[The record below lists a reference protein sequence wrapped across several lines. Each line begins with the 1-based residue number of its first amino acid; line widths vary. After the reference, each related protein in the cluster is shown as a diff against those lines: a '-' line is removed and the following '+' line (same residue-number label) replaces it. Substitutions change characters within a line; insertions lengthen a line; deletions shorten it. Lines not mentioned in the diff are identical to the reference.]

1 MSNLKRTFERKTF
14 VKEDVLSEIVESNRS
29 RKFNF
34 GWLFA
39 MGLAL
44 VLFVSGL
51 QWVNTSASYIAVDIN
66 PSIILTTNPWEKV
79 VEVEA
84 LNEDA
89 ETLLVDLEL
98 IGLQA
103 DEAIELIIAEATEM
117 GYIDLLA
124 EGEVAMV
131 TAYNR
136 DRVDEKLSE
145 KIRDR
150 VQDRLEKREMA
161 VSVVGHEAVAEQKEL
176 ANELGVTLGK
186 VLFVQKMMER
196 YPELGGDELYTMS
209 IKDIMI
215 KIKDLRGN
223 GPDKAAL
230 AEKKELLKLRAEN
243 TIQERA
249 QEMVQEFRE
258 ENPGSEMT
266 DEEIIRQEVK
276 ERIEEIRQN
285 RKGR

>member
-1 MSNLKRTFERKTF
+1 
-14 VKEDVLSEIVESNRS
+14 
-29 RKFNF
+29 
-34 GWLFA
+34 
-39 MGLAL
+39 
-44 VLFVSGL
+44 
-51 QWVNTSASYIAVDIN
+51 
-66 PSIILTTNPWEKV
+66 
-79 VEVEA
+79 
-84 LNEDA
+84 
-89 ETLLVDLEL
+89 
-98 IGLQA
+98 
-103 DEAIELIIAEATEM
+103 
-117 GYIDLLA
+117 
-124 EGEVAMV
+124 MV

-161 VSVVGHEAVAEQKEL
+161 VNVVGHEAVAEQKEL

-186 VLFVQKMMER
+186 VLFVQKMMEK

-215 KIKDLRGN
+215 KIKDLRGK

>member
-89 ETLLVDLEL
+89 ETLLVDLVL

-186 VLFVQKMMER
+186 VLFVQKMMEK

>member
-1 MSNLKRTFERKTF
+1 MNNLKRTFERKTF

-89 ETLLVDLEL
+89 ETLLVDLVL

-136 DRVDEKLSE
+136 DRVDEELSE

-161 VSVVGHEAVAEQKEL
+161 VNVVGHEAVAEQKEL

-186 VLFVQKMMER
+186 VLFVQKMMEK

-258 ENPGSEMT
+258 ENPGTELT
-266 DEEIIRQEVK
+266 DEEIIREEVQ
-276 ERIEEIRQN
+276 ERIEEIKQN

>member
-1 MSNLKRTFERKTF
+1 MNNLKRTFERKTF

-66 PSIILTTNPWEKV
+66 PSIILTTNPWDKV

-89 ETLLVDLEL
+89 ETLLVNLEL
-98 IGLQA
+98 IGLQV

-161 VSVVGHEAVAEQKEL
+161 VNVVGHEAVAEQKEL

-258 ENPGSEMT
+258 ENPGTELT
-266 DEEIIRQEVK
+266 DEEIIREEVQ
-276 ERIEEIRQN
+276 ERIEEIKQN

>member
-89 ETLLVDLEL
+89 ETLLVDLVL

-161 VSVVGHEAVAEQKEL
+161 VNVVGHEAVAEQKEL

-258 ENPGSEMT
+258 ENPGSELT

>member
-89 ETLLVDLEL
+89 ETLLVDLVL

>member
-1 MSNLKRTFERKTF
+1 MLF
-14 VKEDVLSEIVESNRS
+14 RS
-29 RKFNF
+29 
-34 GWLFA
+34 
-39 MGLAL
+39 
-44 VLFVSGL
+44 
-51 QWVNTSASYIAVDIN
+51 
-66 PSIILTTNPWEKV
+66 WEKV

-89 ETLLVDLEL
+89 ETLLVDLVL

-186 VLFVQKMMER
+186 VLFVQKMMEK

>member
-14 VKEDVLSEIVESNRS
+14 VKENVLSEIVESNRS

-34 GWLFA
+34 GWIFA

-66 PSIILTTNPWEKV
+66 PSIILTTNPWDKV

-89 ETLLVDLEL
+89 ETLLVDLVL

-161 VSVVGHEAVAEQKEL
+161 VNVVGHEAVAEQKEL

-186 VLFVQKMMER
+186 VLFVQKMMEK

-276 ERIEEIRQN
+276 ERIEEIKQN

>member
-1 MSNLKRTFERKTF
+1 MNNLKRTFERKTF

-66 PSIILTTNPWEKV
+66 PSIILTTNPFDKV

-89 ETLLVDLEL
+89 ETLLVNLEL
-98 IGLQA
+98 IGLQV
-103 DEAIELIIAEATEM
+103 DEAVELIIAEATEM

-136 DRVDEKLSE
+136 DKVDEKLSE
-145 KIRDR
+145 KIRER
-150 VQDRLEKREMA
+150 VQERLENREMA
-161 VSVVGHEAVAEQKEL
+161 VNVVGHEAVAEQKEL

-186 VLFVQKMMER
+186 VLFVQKMMEK

-209 IKDIMI
+209 IKDIMMMVKEI
-215 KIKDLRGN
+215 RGN
-223 GPDKAAL
+223 GPDKEAL
-230 AEKKELLKLRAEN
+230 EQKKALLKLRAESKV
-243 TIQERA
+243 QERA

-258 ENPGSEMT
+258 ENPGTELT

-276 ERIEEIRQN
+276 ERIEEIKQN

>member
-14 VKEDVLSEIVESNRS
+14 VKEDVLSHIVESNHSRS
-29 RKFNF
+29 FKF
-34 GWLFA
+34 GWLLA

-51 QWVNTSASYIAVDIN
+51 QWVNVSASYIAVDIN
-66 PSIILTTNPWEKV
+66 PSIILTTNPWDKV

-89 ETLLVDLEL
+89 ETLLVDLVL

-161 VSVVGHEAVAEQKEL
+161 VNVVGHEAVAEQKEL

-186 VLFVQKMMER
+186 VLFVQKMMEK

-215 KIKDLRGN
+215 KIKDLRGK

-258 ENPGSEMT
+258 ENPGTELT
-266 DEEIIRQEVK
+266 DEEIIREEVQ
-276 ERIEEIRQN
+276 ERIEEIKQN

>member
-1 MSNLKRTFERKTF
+1 MNNLKRTFERKTF

-29 RKFNF
+29 HSFKF
-34 GWLFA
+34 GWLLA

-51 QWVNTSASYIAVDIN
+51 QWVNTSATYVAVDIN
-66 PSIILTTNPWEKV
+66 PSIILTTNPFEKV

-84 LNEDA
+84 LNADA
-89 ETLLVDLEL
+89 EALLVNLEL
-98 IGLQA
+98 IGLQV
-103 DEAIELIIAEATEM
+103 DEAVELIIAEATEM

-131 TAYNR
+131 TAYNK
-136 DRVDEKLSE
+136 DKVDEKLSE
-145 KIRDR
+145 KIRER
-150 VQDRLEKREMA
+150 IQERLEDREMA
-161 VSVVGHEAVAEQKEL
+161 VHVVGHEAVAEQKEL

-186 VLFVQKMMER
+186 VLFVQRLQEK
-196 YPELGGDELYTMS
+196 YPTLGGDELYTMS
-209 IKDIMI
+209 IKDIMM
-215 KIKDLRGN
+215 KVKELRGN

-230 AEKKELLKLRAEN
+230 EEKKAELKLRAEN
-243 TIQERA
+243 KVQERA

-258 ENPGSEMT
+258 ENPGTELT

-276 ERIEEIRQN
+276 ERIEEIKQN

>member
-89 ETLLVDLEL
+89 ETLLVDLVL

-161 VSVVGHEAVAEQKEL
+161 VNVVGHEAVAEQKEL

-186 VLFVQKMMER
+186 VLFVQKMMEK

-258 ENPGSEMT
+258 ENPGTELT
-266 DEEIIRQEVK
+266 DEEIIREEVQ

>member
-89 ETLLVDLEL
+89 ETLLVDLVL

-186 VLFVQKMMER
+186 VLFVQKMMEK

-258 ENPGSEMT
+258 ENPGTELT
-266 DEEIIRQEVK
+266 DEEIIREEVQ

>member
-89 ETLLVDLEL
+89 ETLLVDLVL

-196 YPELGGDELYTMS
+196 YPKLGGDELYTMS

>member
-136 DRVDEKLSE
+136 DRVDEELSE

-161 VSVVGHEAVAEQKEL
+161 VNVVGHEAVAEQKEL

-186 VLFVQKMMER
+186 VLFVQKMMEK

-215 KIKDLRGN
+215 KIKDLRGK

>member
-34 GWLFA
+34 GWIFA

-89 ETLLVDLEL
+89 ETLLVDLVL

-136 DRVDEKLSE
+136 DRVDEELSE

-161 VSVVGHEAVAEQKEL
+161 VNVVGHEAVAEQKEL

-186 VLFVQKMMER
+186 VLFVQKMMEK

-258 ENPGSEMT
+258 ENPGTELT
-266 DEEIIRQEVK
+266 DEEIIREEVQ
-276 ERIEEIRQN
+276 ERIEEIKQN

>member
-66 PSIILTTNPWEKV
+66 PSIILTTNPFDKV

-89 ETLLVDLEL
+89 ETLLVNLEL
-98 IGLQA
+98 IGLQV
-103 DEAIELIIAEATEM
+103 DEAVELIIAEATEM

-136 DRVDEKLSE
+136 DKVDEKLSE
-145 KIRDR
+145 KIRER
-150 VQDRLEKREMA
+150 VQERLENREMA
-161 VSVVGHEAVAEQKEL
+161 VNVVGHEAVAEQKEL

-186 VLFVQKMMER
+186 VLFVQKMMEK

-209 IKDIMI
+209 IKDIMMMVKEI
-215 KIKDLRGN
+215 RGN
-223 GPDKAAL
+223 GPDKEAL
-230 AEKKELLKLRAEN
+230 EQKKALLKLRAESKV
-243 TIQERA
+243 QERA

-258 ENPGSEMT
+258 ENPGTELT

-276 ERIEEIRQN
+276 ERIEEIKQN

>member
-1 MSNLKRTFERKTF
+1 MNNLKRTFERKTF

-29 RKFNF
+29 AKFNF
-34 GWLFA
+34 GWVLA

-66 PSIILTTNPWEKV
+66 PSIILTTNPWDKV

-98 IGLQA
+98 IGLQV
-103 DEAIELIIAEATEM
+103 DEAVELIIAEATEM

-136 DRVDEKLSE
+136 DKVDEKLSE
-145 KIRDR
+145 KIRER
-150 VQDRLEKREMA
+150 VQDRLENREMA
-161 VSVVGHEAVAEQKEL
+161 VNVVGHEAVAEQKEL

-186 VLFVQKMMER
+186 VLFVQKMMEK

-209 IKDIMI
+209 IKDIMMMVKEI
-215 KIKDLRGN
+215 RGN
-223 GPDKAAL
+223 GPDKEAL

-243 TIQERA
+243 AIQERA

-258 ENPGSEMT
+258 ENPGTELT

-276 ERIEEIRQN
+276 ERIEEIKQN

>member
-1 MSNLKRTFERKTF
+1 
-14 VKEDVLSEIVESNRS
+14 
-29 RKFNF
+29 
-34 GWLFA
+34 
-39 MGLAL
+39 
-44 VLFVSGL
+44 
-51 QWVNTSASYIAVDIN
+51 
-66 PSIILTTNPWEKV
+66 
-79 VEVEA
+79 

-89 ETLLVDLEL
+89 ETLLVNLEL
-98 IGLQA
+98 IGLQV
-103 DEAIELIIAEATEM
+103 DEAVELIIAEATEM

-136 DRVDEKLSE
+136 DKVDEKLSE
-145 KIRDR
+145 KIRER
-150 VQDRLEKREMA
+150 VQERLENREMA
-161 VSVVGHEAVAEQKEL
+161 VNVVGHEAVAEQKEL

-186 VLFVQKMMER
+186 VLFVQKMMEK

-209 IKDIMI
+209 IKDIMM
-215 KIKDLRGN
+215 KVKDIRGN
-223 GPDKAAL
+223 GPDKEAL
-230 AEKKELLKLRAEN
+230 EEKKALLKLRAVN
-243 TIQERA
+243 KVQERA

-258 ENPGSEMT
+258 ENPGTELT

>member
-39 MGLAL
+39 IGLAL

-89 ETLLVDLEL
+89 ETLLVDLVL

-161 VSVVGHEAVAEQKEL
+161 VNVVGHEAVAEQKEL

-285 RKGR
+285 RKRR

>member
-14 VKEDVLSEIVESNRS
+14 VKEDVLSEIVESNRN
-29 RKFNF
+29 RGFNF
-34 GWLFA
+34 GWLLA

-51 QWVNTSASYIAVDIN
+51 QWVNASASYVAVDIN

-84 LNEDA
+84 LNADA
-89 ETLLVDLEL
+89 EALLVNLEL
-98 IGLQA
+98 IGLQV
-103 DEAIELIIAEATEM
+103 DEAVELIIAEATEM

-136 DRVDEKLSE
+136 DKVDEKLSE
-145 KIRDR
+145 EIRER
-150 VQDRLEKREMA
+150 VQERLENREMA
-161 VSVVGHEAVAEQKEL
+161 VNVVGHEAVAEQKEL

-186 VLFVQKMMER
+186 VLFVQRIMEK

-209 IKDIMI
+209 IKDIMM
-215 KIKDLRGN
+215 KVKELRGN
-223 GPDKAAL
+223 GPDKEAL
-230 AEKKELLKLRAEN
+230 EEKKAELKLRAEN
-243 TIQERA
+243 KVAERA
-249 QEMVQEFRE
+249 QEMIQEYRE
-258 ENPGSEMT
+258 ENPGTELT
-266 DEEIIRQEVK
+266 DEEIIRNEVK
-276 ERIEEIRQN
+276 ERIEEIKQN

>member
-89 ETLLVDLEL
+89 ETLLVDLVL

-124 EGEVAMV
+124 EA
-131 TAYNR
+131 
-136 DRVDEKLSE
+136 
-145 KIRDR
+145 
-150 VQDRLEKREMA
+150 
-161 VSVVGHEAVAEQKEL
+161 
-176 ANELGVTLGK
+176 
-186 VLFVQKMMER
+186 
-196 YPELGGDELYTMS
+196 
-209 IKDIMI
+209 
-215 KIKDLRGN
+215 
-223 GPDKAAL
+223 
-230 AEKKELLKLRAEN
+230 KLRW
-243 TIQERA
+243 
-249 QEMVQEFRE
+249 
-258 ENPGSEMT
+258 
-266 DEEIIRQEVK
+266 
-276 ERIEEIRQN
+276 
-285 RKGR
+285 

>member
-14 VKEDVLSEIVESNRS
+14 VKEDVLSEIVESNRN
-29 RKFNF
+29 RGFNF
-34 GWLFA
+34 GWLLA

-51 QWVNTSASYIAVDIN
+51 QWVNASASYVAVDIN

-84 LNEDA
+84 LNADA
-89 ETLLVDLEL
+89 EALLVNLEL
-98 IGLQA
+98 IGLQV
-103 DEAIELIIAEATEM
+103 DEAVELIIAEATEM

-136 DRVDEKLSE
+136 DKVDEKLSE
-145 KIRDR
+145 EIRER
-150 VQDRLEKREMA
+150 VQERLENREMA
-161 VSVVGHEAVAEQKEL
+161 VHVVGHEAVAEQKEL

-186 VLFVQKMMER
+186 VLFVQKLMEK
-196 YPELGGDELYTMS
+196 YPELGGDELYAMS
-209 IKDIMI
+209 IKDIMV

-243 TIQERA
+243 AIQERA

-258 ENPGSEMT
+258 ENPGTELT

-276 ERIEEIRQN
+276 ERIEEIKQN

>member
-136 DRVDEKLSE
+136 DRVDEELSE

-161 VSVVGHEAVAEQKEL
+161 VNVVGHEAVAEQKEL

-186 VLFVQKMMER
+186 VLFVQKMMEK

-243 TIQERA
+243 TIQERT

-266 DEEIIRQEVK
+266 DEEIIREEVK

>member
-1 MSNLKRTFERKTF
+1 MNNLKRTFERKTF

-66 PSIILTTNPWEKV
+66 PSIILTTNPWDKV

-89 ETLLVDLEL
+89 ETLLVDLVL

-161 VSVVGHEAVAEQKEL
+161 VNVVGHEAVAEQKEL

-186 VLFVQKMMER
+186 VLFVQKMMEK

-215 KIKDLRGN
+215 KIKDLRGK

-258 ENPGSEMT
+258 ENPGTELT
-266 DEEIIRQEVK
+266 DEEIIREEVQ
-276 ERIEEIRQN
+276 ERIEEIKQN

>member
-1 MSNLKRTFERKTF
+1 MNNLKRTFERKTF

-66 PSIILTTNPWEKV
+66 PSIILTTNPWDKV

-89 ETLLVDLEL
+89 ETLLVNLEL
-98 IGLQA
+98 IGLQV

-161 VSVVGHEAVAEQKEL
+161 VNVVGHEAVAEQKEL

-258 ENPGSEMT
+258 ENPGTELT
-266 DEEIIRQEVK
+266 DEEIIREEVK
-276 ERIEEIRQN
+276 ERIEEIRQY
-285 RKGR
+285 RKGK

>member
-1 MSNLKRTFERKTF
+1 MNNLKRTFERKTF

-34 GWLFA
+34 GWVLA

-51 QWVNTSASYIAVDIN
+51 QLVNTSASYVAVDIN
-66 PSIILTTNPWEKV
+66 PSIILTTNPWDKV

-89 ETLLVDLEL
+89 ETLLVDLVL
-98 IGLQA
+98 IGLQV
-103 DEAIELIIAEATEM
+103 DEAVELIIAEATEM

-136 DRVDEKLSE
+136 DRVDEELSE

-161 VSVVGHEAVAEQKEL
+161 VNVVGHEAVAEQKEL

-186 VLFVQKMMER
+186 VLFVQKMMEK

-215 KIKDLRGN
+215 KVKDLRGN
-223 GPDKAAL
+223 GPDKEAL

-258 ENPGSEMT
+258 ENPGTEMT
-266 DEEIIRQEVK
+266 DEEIIRQEVQ
-276 ERIEEIRQN
+276 ERIEEIKQN

>member
-1 MSNLKRTFERKTF
+1 MNNLKRTFERKTF

-34 GWLFA
+34 GWVLA

-66 PSIILTTNPWEKV
+66 PSIILTTNPFDKV

-89 ETLLVDLEL
+89 ETLLVNLEL
-98 IGLQA
+98 IGLQV
-103 DEAIELIIAEATEM
+103 DEAVELIIAEATEM

-136 DRVDEKLSE
+136 DKVDEKLSE
-145 KIRDR
+145 KIRER
-150 VQDRLEKREMA
+150 VQERLENREMA
-161 VSVVGHEAVAEQKEL
+161 VNVVGHEAVAEQKEL

-186 VLFVQKMMER
+186 VLFVQKMMEK

-209 IKDIMI
+209 IKDIMMMVKEI
-215 KIKDLRGN
+215 RGN
-223 GPDKAAL
+223 GPDKEAL
-230 AEKKELLKLRAEN
+230 EQKKALLKLRAESKV
-243 TIQERA
+243 QERA

-258 ENPGSEMT
+258 GNPGTELT

-276 ERIEEIRQN
+276 ERIEEIKQN

>member
-1 MSNLKRTFERKTF
+1 MNNLKRTFERKTF

-34 GWLFA
+34 GWVLA

-51 QWVNTSASYIAVDIN
+51 QLVNTSASYVAVDIN
-66 PSIILTTNPWEKV
+66 PSIILTTNPWDKV

-89 ETLLVDLEL
+89 ETLLVDLVL
-98 IGLQA
+98 IGLQV
-103 DEAIELIIAEATEM
+103 DEAVELIIAEATEM

-136 DRVDEKLSE
+136 DRVDEELSE

-161 VSVVGHEAVAEQKEL
+161 VNVVGHEAVAEQKEL

-186 VLFVQKMMER
+186 VLFVQKMMEK

-215 KIKDLRGN
+215 KVKDLRGN
-223 GPDKAAL
+223 GPDKEAL

-258 ENPGSEMT
+258 ENPGTEMT
-266 DEEIIRQEVK
+266 DEDIIRQEVK
-276 ERIEEIRQN
+276 ERIEEIKQN